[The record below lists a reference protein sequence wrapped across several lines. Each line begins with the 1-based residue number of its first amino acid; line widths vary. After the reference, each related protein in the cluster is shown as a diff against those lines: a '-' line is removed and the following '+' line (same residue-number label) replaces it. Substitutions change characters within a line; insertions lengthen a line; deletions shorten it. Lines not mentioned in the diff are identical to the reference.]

1 MGRERKARILKSE
14 YLLLNA
20 SERLRDYD
28 KYEREEG
35 SQREIDMDME
45 KEAVGPLSVFPY
57 PFLASIGPVRPVRE
71 DNMKKAIL
79 AVSFGTSHLDTMEKT
94 IGAIE
99 KELSGAFP
107 DRALYRAF
115 TSGMIIRKLKL
126 DLHLEIDSVEEAV
139 KRMREDGIEDVLIQP
154 THIIHGFEYEKMM
167 EQIEPY
173 RTGFQTVRIGEPL
186 LATMEDYEEAV
197 RQIMEEAGL
206 EQEETLV
213 LMGHGTEH
221 HTNAAYPAL
230 DYTFWAKGYPNVVV
244 GTVEGFPEMDE
255 VLKKLKERKAK
266 KILLMPFMIV
276 AGDHAKND
284 MAGEEADSW
293 KSILEQAGYE
303 VRPVL
308 KGLGEIPG
316 IRKMFVRHAREAKEY
331 PKG

>member
-1 MGRERKARILKSE
+1 
-14 YLLLNA
+14 
-20 SERLRDYD
+20 
-28 KYEREEG
+28 
-35 SQREIDMDME
+35 
-45 KEAVGPLSVFPY
+45 
-57 PFLASIGPVRPVRE
+57 
-71 DNMKKAIL
+71 
-79 AVSFGTSHLDTMEKT
+79 
-94 IGAIE
+94 
-99 KELSGAFP
+99 
-107 DRALYRAF
+107 
-115 TSGMIIRKLKL
+115 
-126 DLHLEIDSVEEAV
+126 
-139 KRMREDGIEDVLIQP
+139 
-154 THIIHGFEYEKMM
+154 
-167 EQIEPY
+167 
-173 RTGFQTVRIGEPL
+173 
-186 LATMEDYEEAV
+186 MEDYEEAV

-331 PKG
+331 PKGIKDGRTDSHQRTKKS

>member
-1 MGRERKARILKSE
+1 
-14 YLLLNA
+14 
-20 SERLRDYD
+20 
-28 KYEREEG
+28 
-35 SQREIDMDME
+35 
-45 KEAVGPLSVFPY
+45 
-57 PFLASIGPVRPVRE
+57 
-71 DNMKKAIL
+71 
-79 AVSFGTSHLDTMEKT
+79 
-94 IGAIE
+94 
-99 KELSGAFP
+99 
-107 DRALYRAF
+107 
-115 TSGMIIRKLKL
+115 
-126 DLHLEIDSVEEAV
+126 
-139 KRMREDGIEDVLIQP
+139 MREDGIEDVLIQP

-266 KILLMPFMIV
+266 NDPADAFYDCGKAIMPKLIWQE
-276 AGDHAKND
+276 K
-284 MAGEEADSW
+284 
-293 KSILEQAGYE
+293 
-303 VRPVL
+303 RR
-308 KGLGEIPG
+308 IPG
-316 IRKMFVRHAREAKEY
+316 NPYWSRPDMRCARS
-331 PKG
+331 